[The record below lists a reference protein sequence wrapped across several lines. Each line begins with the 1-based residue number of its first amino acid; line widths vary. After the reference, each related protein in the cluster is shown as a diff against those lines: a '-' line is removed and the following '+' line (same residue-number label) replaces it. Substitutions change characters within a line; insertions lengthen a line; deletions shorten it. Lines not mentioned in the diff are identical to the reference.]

1 MRLAFSLGTK
11 RRRLTAR
18 DGSEL
23 VSDAMPRSL
32 DRAFVSVE
40 DKRLESLPDSAKQG
54 VKKLECS
61 PLERAK
67 VRAGRAVRHAIGE
80 SPMKEYGDE
89 GQMSKVVA
97 GPGIPDYL
105 ARIVN
110 RPDALRRY
118 ALSLLEGEQGVE
130 VETTVRIRRRA

>member
-1 MRLAFSLGTK
+1 M
-11 RRRLTAR
+11 AR
-18 DGSEL
+18 DSANA
-23 VSDAMPRSL
+23 VA
-32 DRAFVSVE
+32 SVE
-40 DKRLESLPDSAKQG
+40 DKRLESLPESAKSA
-54 VKKLECS
+54 VKKLELP
-61 PLERAK
+61 PLAEAK
-67 VRAGRAVRHAIGE
+67 ARAGRAVKHAIGDD
-80 SPMKEYGDE
+80 PLKFYGDE